1 MEEEI
6 LMKKSKY
13 SDAQIIA
20 ILKQAENGVPVAD
33 LCREHGM
40 SSASFYKWRSRY
52 GGMDASLMARMKELD
67 EENKRLKSWRDQR
80 TPLWGVFPEQR
91 MPRRVCRTIC

>member
-40 SSASFYKWRSRY
+40 SSASFYKWRS
-52 GGMDASLMARMKELD
+52 
-67 EENKRLKSWRDQR
+67 
-80 TPLWGVFPEQR
+80 
-91 MPRRVCRTIC
+91 MPNPG